1 MNTNSEQRIRISAVD
16 AVDIHAIDGLLWG
29 LPVRLGLAAKQ
40 RGGSFPRPQGRAR
53 GRASDLTR
61 STAAGRRAA

>member
-1 MNTNSEQRIRISAVD
+1 MNTNLKQQIRDSAES
-16 AVDIHAIDGLLWG
+16 VDIHAIDGLLWG

-40 RGGSFPRPQGRAR
+40 RDRTFPLPEGRAR
-53 GRASDLTR
+53 RRASNLTR

>member
-1 MNTNSEQRIRISAVD
+1 MNTNSRQQIRVSADDV
-16 AVDIHAIDGLLWG
+16 VDIHAIDGLLWG

-40 RGGSFPRPQGRAR
+40 RGRTFTRPEGRAR